1 MFPNYPAL
9 DLDSLY
15 IRGYSDASFGMNV
28 DGSSQIGYCIL
39 LMDKFDRFAT
49 IKFWSGKCHRVTHSA
64 MAAETCAFA
73 EAFDAAFVLKHSLE
87 KPLKRQI
94 RLQMLTDSK
103 QLFDAVS
110 HSTQTKEKRILIDI
124 AASKQSFERHEI
136 SDLGLVSG
144 RDMLA
149 DCFTKVMEPAQLI
162 SALESGFLR
171 HEIKQLIIRNV

>member
-49 IKFWSGKCHRVTHSA
+49 IKFRSGKCRRGTHSA

-73 EAFDAAFVLKHSLE
+73 EAFDAAFFLKHSLE

-103 QLFDAVS
+103 QLFDAIS
-110 HSTQTKEKRILIDI
+110 HPTQTKEKRILIDI
-124 AASKQSFERHEI
+124 AASKQPFERHEI
-136 SDLGLVSG
+136 SDLGLVG

-149 DCFTKVMEPAQLI
+149 DCFTKVTEPAQLM

-171 HEIKQLIIRNV
+171 HEIKQWIIRDV